1 VDTAAIKRKK
11 GLADKVVD
19 SAAISVRKVVADADA
34 IKKRKASADAVADFA
49 AISVRKVVADKVAAI
64 KREKKPADAIVN
76 SAVISIAKV
85 DEDAA
90 AIKQRKVF
98 ADANIYSAAIPVAID
113 TIAIKRE
120 KVANAVANSAP
131 TPVSNVTET
140 VATIEGEKLN
150 AAVDFTAISV
160 AKIAA
165 NATIKRRKAPADYGI
180 FGDRTFADADV
191 NALAN
196 MYERTTIPIMATD
209 NEIIND
215 KQGNIHRKNL
225 IDSPIKDKYNL
236 RNYVVSKIFI
246 YFSYIYFFK
255 FYINVFKKIF
265 VKKK

>member
-1 VDTAAIKRKK
+1 MIVTTIAVVDVATTIAMRTTTMNAVTDLTDLQISVTEVAVDTAAIKRKK
-11 GLADKVVD
+11 GLADEVVD
-19 SAAISVRKVVADADA
+19 FTAISVRKVVANA
-34 IKKRKASADAVADFA
+34 
-49 AISVRKVVADKVAAI
+49 AAI
-64 KREKKPADAIVN
+64 KREKKSADAIVD
-76 SAVISIAKV
+76 SAVISVAKV

-98 ADANIYSAAIPVAID
+98 ADATIYSAAIPIAMD
-113 TIAIKRE
+113 TVAIKRG
-120 KVANAVANSAP
+120 KVANAVANSAAI
-131 TPVSNVTET
+131 PVSNVTET

-165 NATIKRRKAPADYGI
+165 NAATIKRKKTPADYGI
-180 FGDRTFADADV
+180 LGDKTYAGADV

-196 MYERTTIPIMATD
+196 AYKRTTIPIMATD

-215 KQGNIHRKNL
+215 KQGNIYRKDL

-246 YFSYIYFFK
+246 IYFFL
-255 FYINVFKKIF
+255 KILYKYF
-265 VKKK
+265 